1 MVLIIFNHVRGDL
14 HFKVKQKRQ
23 WLGSS
28 SLHTWFEM
36 VTCKIDTVGVTRFQ
50 RNERIPTRT
59 VFADTHFKYDSDF
72 WENFNVI
79 PWEKQL
85 VEVIEQLTSK
95 IEKIEYE

>member
-1 MVLIIFNHVRGDL
+1 MQELTYTISYKPWNGTYYINHVRGDL

-59 VFADTHFKYDSDF
+59 VLLIRISNTILIFGRILMLFHGK
-72 WENFNVI
+72 NN
-79 PWEKQL
+79 
-85 VEVIEQLTSK
+85 
-95 IEKIEYE
+95 

>member
-1 MVLIIFNHVRGDL
+1 
-14 HFKVKQKRQ
+14 
-23 WLGSS
+23 
-28 SLHTWFEM
+28 M

-50 RNERIPTRT
+50 RNERISTRT

-72 WENFNVI
+72 WEDFNVI